1 MCELKNKSIENI
13 WSEEQKVQRIKVN
26 KQNLRKMW
34 ETIMYTN
41 VWIISQ
47 KKIGERKW
55 QKK

>member
-1 MCELKNKSIENI
+1 MCELKNKSIENL